1 MNPGSAQVLM
11 AVIFALPCFLMAAR
25 LLQVWRDPMSVEAGG
40 WVRLGVGVFV
50 MEFILLQ
57 AGIFLAG
64 VSVEA
69 RLRGEGWLPTLGL
82 TAFLGLFA
90 VAVALAFRSR
100 MLLFSFLWMISAR
113 FLALAIGISVQTKA
127 LLHAH
132 AVTAMAIYF
141 AMVVLSVLLPWPR
154 LGITAEIADAT
165 RRPGESG
172 TWVDEPHRAIG
183 AATVY
188 FLLLGVA
195 EIALLTWI
203 DPRRMF

>member
-1 MNPGSAQVLM
+1 M
-11 AVIFALPCFLMAAR
+11 
-25 LLQVWRDPMSVEAGG
+25 
-40 WVRLGVGVFV
+40 
-50 MEFILLQ
+50 
-57 AGIFLAG
+57 
-64 VSVEA
+64 
-69 RLRGEGWLPTLGL
+69 
-82 TAFLGLFA
+82 
-90 VAVALAFRSR
+90 
-100 MLLFSFLWMISAR
+100 
-113 FLALAIGISVQTKA
+113 
-127 LLHAH
+127 
-132 AVTAMAIYF
+132 TAMAIYF